1 MFARG
6 RTLFCFVFKRLALA
20 VNVLGTAV
28 CRGNRV
34 VFFPCLLFR
43 CEGAGD
49 VCARGKPSSAVRQ
62 PRPLACSQPPP
73 TATRLWQTHSRSK
86 PLAPRTK
93 SHICPHTVASWHAKR
108 PMSEQE
114 GRSWARPQ
122 RGHAPSGGS
131 WRGRDLALALGRR
144 RRRKGNCCMKHH
156 KALLGAV
163 LWQPESER
171 CASIVHVYK
180 LQKPVAGS
188 SGVPKWLL
196 GSASLMFAQRPW
208 LGSSSEVCQRK

>member
-49 VCARGKPSSAVRQ
+49 VCARGEPSSAVRQ

-73 TATRLWQTHSRSK
+73 TGTRLWQTHSRSK

-114 GRSWARPQ
+114 GRP
-122 RGHAPSGGS
+122 G
-131 WRGRDLALALGRR
+131 LGRS
-144 RRRKGNCCMKHH
+144 
-156 KALLGAV
+156 GATLPQV
-163 LWQPESER
+163 G
-171 CASIVHVYK
+171 
-180 LQKPVAGS
+180 AG
-188 SGVPKWLL
+188 GAGTW
-196 GSASLMFAQRPW
+196 PW
-208 LGSSSEVCQRK
+208 PWGGGGGGRGIAA